1 MARLKRESLK
11 TKIVTNNNTFIID
24 NRIKIYL
31 NCEVT
36 LIIRKT
42 KMVQCSIA
50 NCKSSC
56 RSGYEGGKMVFFK
69 VPSKPQTVLHKGS
82 KREHREK
89 SSAIKQCQHDAWM
102 LAVNRGYQDQHF
114 KEADNGNVRICI
126 HHFHPSVITMDENG
140 KHRLKP
146 GAAPT
151 LYLTPF
157 SM

>member
-11 TKIVTNNNTFIID
+11 TKIVTNNNTCIID

-56 RSGYEGGKMVFFK
+56 RYGYEGGNVVFFK
-69 VPSKPQTVLHKGS
+69 VPSKPQTVLCRGTS
-82 KREHREK
+82 REYREK
-89 SSAIKQCQHDAWM
+89 SSAIKQYQHD
-102 LAVNRGYQDQHF
+102 
-114 KEADNGNVRICI
+114 
-126 HHFHPSVITMDENG
+126 T
-140 KHRLKP
+140 
-146 GAAPT
+146 
-151 LYLTPF
+151 
-157 SM
+157 